1 MGKLIVV
8 LPVVSYFQGQ
18 EAREGWGGEGDWV
31 QGSSGLSLGK

>member
-18 EAREGWGGEGDWV
+18 EAREGWGGGGRGIGCRGV
-31 QGSSGLSLGK
+31 QG